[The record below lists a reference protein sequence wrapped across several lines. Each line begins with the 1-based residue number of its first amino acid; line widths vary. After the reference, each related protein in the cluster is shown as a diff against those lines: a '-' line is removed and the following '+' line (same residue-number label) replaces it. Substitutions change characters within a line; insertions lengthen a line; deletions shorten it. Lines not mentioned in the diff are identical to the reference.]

1 MNKKKILWIALLI
14 IIILAIVIGII
25 IARPRNVSLSNTENF
40 NKNTNTASDEVVSEI
55 SDSNTDTTPLLNP
68 NVDYTKQYKKTE
80 LSDGILYSLDGTQ
93 AKSDIVIGT
102 NFFDTTINDI
112 YTNPESYSNKN
123 IEIEGLYLEDLPFTF
138 VGRYS
143 TSNIC
148 PNCPPGYSYFEFA
161 LAGTIDTELKAEDS
175 WIKIIGTLEKGNDE
189 TSNFEDYYYLKVLNL
204 EIMNEKG
211 ETTVNN

>member
-1 MNKKKILWIALLI
+1 MHKKKILWIVLLLI
-14 IIILAIVIGII
+14 IITAIVVGII
-25 IARPRNVSLSNTENF
+25 IARPRNVSSLNTDTF
-40 NKNTNTASDEVVSEI
+40 NKNTNTASDENVVDI
-55 SDSNTDTTPLLNP
+55 SDLNIDTTSLLNP
-68 NVDYTKQYKKTE
+68 NVDYSKQYKKTE

-112 YTNPESYSNKN
+112 YTNPESYANKN

-143 TSNIC
+143 TSNMC
-148 PNCPPGYSYFEFA
+148 PNCPTGYSYFEYA
-161 LAGTIDTELKAEDS
+161 LAGTIDTELKVEDS

-189 TSNFEDYYYLKVLNL
+189 KSNFEDYYY
-204 EIMNEKG
+204 
-211 ETTVNN
+211 

>member
-1 MNKKKILWIALLI
+1 MHKKKILWIVLLLI
-14 IIILAIVIGII
+14 IITAIVVGII
-25 IARPRNVSLSNTENF
+25 IARPRNVSSLNTDTF
-40 NKNTNTASDEVVSEI
+40 NKNTNTASDENVVDI
-55 SDSNTDTTPLLNP
+55 SDLNIDTTSLLNP
-68 NVDYTKQYKKTE
+68 NVDYSKQYKKTE

-112 YTNPESYSNKN
+112 YTNPESYANKN

-143 TSNIC
+143 TSNMC
-148 PNCPPGYSYFEFA
+148 PNCPTGYSYFEYA
-161 LAGTIDTELKAEDS
+161 LAGTIDTELKVEDS

-189 TSNFEDYYYLKVLNL
+189 TSNFEDYYY
-204 EIMNEKG
+204 
-211 ETTVNN
+211 